1 MLKHKSFSRNKFTVP
16 GLVCHIVLSW
26 LLAVVIEYFILP
38 NDLRDLSK
46 LDGLA
51 QMSFLRVIG
60 ITCGIAVLLTVI
72 SCFVKTQAFERW
84 GIVSVFAV
92 LALAALRASVSWAF
106 LTVCALILVILA
118 IYGIYGWDKSPEPVM
133 EPKKAHKAHFWI
145 TAILSIAFFL
155 FVSAWTVGRV
165 YSFSSPTFD
174 FGIFSQMFYNMKES
188 ALPMTTVE
196 RDGLL
201 SHFAVHV
208 SPIYYLMLPFY
219 WLVPTPATLQVLQAA
234 VITSAVIPLWK
245 IGKHHGLTG
254 AQRMLVCTVLLLYPA
269 FSGGTSYDI
278 HENCFLTPLI
288 LWTLYGIEKKNTV
301 ITGIAAILTLMV
313 KEDAAVYVAVI
324 ALWLIVKTVL
334 RSKKMDKQNLA
345 TGIILLAVSLGWFFF
360 VTGYLSK
367 SGDGVMTYRYNNFM
381 YDGSSSLITVIKS
394 VILNPMKAVYECV
407 DTEKLYF
414 IAMTLLP
421 LLGLPLLT
429 RRYERYILLIP
440 YILVNLMSDYQYQH
454 DIFFQYTF
462 GSNAFLV
469 YLTVVNLADLKI
481 NWQRVF
487 ALVAATIVSAVC
499 FGIVVVPKA
508 MNYPAQAIQYYDY
521 YQNIRDTLDTIPDGA
536 SVTATTFYTTHLS
549 QREVL
554 YDVRYCSQEHLL
566 ETEYVVLKLSASS
579 DYKKYATGGKDNGFE
594 NLVTLLKK
602 NGYSEYTSLDNVLVI
617 YHKNRPED
625 PPSNP
630 VISTQIA
637 SNPFADLKPGA
648 GVVSEQYIE
657 IETDGATI
665 EYSITYASP
674 LIRLEVGLMPIGG
687 EEYVLEVEH
696 GSARGV
702 FENVPAGKYHLFVKN
717 VGCILDYEERPIT
730 AGAMVCK
737 LIEESP

>member
-1 MLKHKSFSRNKFTVP
+1 MTKQKTLIHDQFSVPSFIR
-16 GLVCHIVLSW
+16 HIILSW

-38 NDLRDLSK
+38 NELQDLAK
-46 LDGLA
+46 LDGFA
-51 QMSFLRVIG
+51 QMSFARVIG
-60 ITCGIAVLLTVI
+60 ITCGIAALLTGI
-72 SCFVKTQAFERW
+72 SFFVKTRKIERW
-84 GIVSVFAV
+84 CILSAFVVLTIAV
-92 LALAALRASVSWAF
+92 LRVSATWAF
-106 LTVCALILVILA
+106 LVVCVLVLVILTVF
-118 IYGIYGWDKSPEPVM
+118 GFYGWEKTPEPVA
-133 EPKKAHKAHFWI
+133 EPKKEHKAYIWI
-145 TAILSIAFFL
+145 TAGLSVVFFL

-174 FGIFSQMFYNMKES
+174 FGIFSQMFYHLKES
-188 ALPMTTVE
+188 GLPMTTVE

-219 WLVPTPATLQVLQAA
+219 WLAPTPATLQVLQAA

-254 AQRMLVCTVLLLYPA
+254 AQRMLVCAVLLLYPA

-288 LWTLYGIEKKNTV
+288 LWLLYGIDKKS
-301 ITGIAAILTLMV
+301 ITITAIAAVLALMV

-334 RSKKMDKQNLA
+334 RFKKLDVQNLI
-345 TGIILLAVSLGWFFF
+345 TGIVLLAISLGWFFL
-360 VTGYLSK
+360 VTGYLAN
-367 SGDGVMTYRYNNFM
+367 SGDGVMTYRYSNFI

-407 DTEKLYF
+407 DAEKLYF

-440 YILVNLMSDYQYQH
+440 YILVNLMSDYRYQH

-481 NWQRVF
+481 NWQRIF

-508 MNYPAQAIQYYDY
+508 INYPMQAIQYYAY
-521 YQNIRDTLDTIPDGA
+521 YQNIRDALDTIPDGA

-549 QREVL
+549 QRKIL
-554 YDVRYCSQEHLL
+554 YDVQYCSKEHLL
-566 ETEYVVLKLSASS
+566 ETEYVVLKPSASS
-579 DYKKYATGGKDNGFE
+579 DYRKYATGGKENGFD
-594 NLVTLLKK
+594 NLVKLLEE
-602 NGYSEYTSLDNVLVI
+602 NGYTEYESLNNVLVI
-617 YHKNRPED
+617 YHKEQPED
-625 PPSNP
+625 PSANP
-630 VISTQIA
+630 VISTQMA
-637 SNPFADLKPGA
+637 PVCLRMSLRAPQVRGNP
-648 GVVSEQYIE
+648 
-657 IETDGATI
+657 
-665 EYSITYASP
+665 
-674 LIRLEVGLMPIGG
+674 
-687 EEYVLEVEH
+687 
-696 GSARGV
+696 
-702 FENVPAGKYHLFVKN
+702 
-717 VGCILDYEERPIT
+717 
-730 AGAMVCK
+730 
-737 LIEESP
+737 

>member
-1 MLKHKSFSRNKFTVP
+1 MSKQKNLINNRITIPS
-16 GLVCHIVLSW
+16 LVRHIILSW
-26 LLAVVIEYFILP
+26 LMAILIEYLILP
-38 NDLRDLSK
+38 SELRELSK

-51 QMSFLRVIG
+51 QMSFIRVIG
-60 ITCGIAVLLTVI
+60 ITCGIAVLLIGI
-72 SCFVKTQAFERW
+72 SIFVKTRKIERW
-84 GIVSVFAV
+84 CIVAVFAI
-92 LALAALRASVSWAF
+92 LAITALRVSATWAF
-106 LTVCALILVILA
+106 LAVCVLVLIILA
-118 IYGIYGWDKSPEPVM
+118 VFGIYGWDKTPEPVA
-133 EPKKAHKAHFWI
+133 EQKKAHRAYIWI
-145 TAILSIAFFL
+145 TVGLSVAFFM

-188 ALPMTTVE
+188 GLPMTTVE

-254 AQRMLVCTVLLLYPA
+254 AQRMLICIVLLLFPA
-269 FSGGTSYDI
+269 YSGGTSYDI

-288 LWTLYGIEKKNTV
+288 LWLFYGIDRKNTA
-301 ITGIAAILTLMV
+301 ITAIAAMLTLMV
-313 KEDAAVYVAVI
+313 KEDAAVYVAVV

-334 RSKKMDKQNLA
+334 RFKKLDVKNLI
-345 TGIILLAVSLGWFFF
+345 TGIALLAVSLGWFFL
-360 VTGYLSK
+360 VTGYLAK

-381 YDGSSSLITVIKS
+381 YDGSSSLIIVIKS
-394 VILNPMKAVYECV
+394 VILNPMKAIYECV
-407 DTEKLYF
+407 DAEKLYF

-421 LLGLPLLT
+421 LLGLPLMT

-462 GSNAFLV
+462 GSNSFLV

-481 NWQRVF
+481 NWQRIS

-508 MNYPAQAIQYYDY
+508 INYPAQAIQYYDY

-549 QREVL
+549 QRETL

-566 ETEYVVLKLSASS
+566 ETEYVVLKLSANS
-579 DYKKYATGGKDNGFE
+579 DYKKYESGGKDNGFD
-594 NLVTLLKK
+594 NLVKLLED
-602 NGYSEYTSLDNVLVI
+602 NGYKEYESIENVLVI
-617 YHKNRPED
+617 YYK
-625 PPSNP
+625 
-630 VISTQIA
+630 
-637 SNPFADLKPGA
+637 
-648 GVVSEQYIE
+648 
-657 IETDGATI
+657 
-665 EYSITYASP
+665 IT
-674 LIRLEVGLMPIGG
+674 
-687 EEYVLEVEH
+687 
-696 GSARGV
+696 
-702 FENVPAGKYHLFVKN
+702 
-717 VGCILDYEERPIT
+717 
-730 AGAMVCK
+730 
-737 LIEESP
+737 